1 MNSRSQKKKEQIH
14 DAAKELFLQ
23 NGFSATSM
31 DMVRERA
38 GVSKQTLYVYYSS
51 KEELLTDV
59 INQLISV
66 ISQEEFSSF
75 MNQLSLSSQEEVE
88 NALNMIGQRL
98 IDHLMK
104 KEYIGLARVIIT
116 EISRFPHLGIL
127 FQEAVPKQ
135 VLSSIASLLEKAK
148 QVGSISVEDTR
159 VAARG
164 FVGPLVTY
172 VLIDGLLVG
181 DGSIKKPNE
190 EEIAR
195 QVCFYMKSLS

>member
-1 MNSRSQKKKEQIH
+1 MNSRSRKKKEQIH
-14 DAAKELFLQ
+14 DAAKQLFLH
-23 NGFSATSM
+23 NGFSGTSM
-31 DMVRERA
+31 DMVRDKA

-66 ISQEEFSSF
+66 ISQEEFSLI
-75 MNQLSLSSQEEVE
+75 MNQLSLSNHEEVE
-88 NALNMIGQRL
+88 NSLRLVGQRIL
-98 IDHLMK
+98 DHLMQE
-104 KEYIGLARVIIT
+104 EYIGLARVIIS
-116 EISRFPHLGIL
+116 EISRFPHLGQL

-135 VLSSIASLLEKAK
+135 VLSSIANLLEKAN
-148 QVGSISVEDTR
+148 QMGSISVEDTA

-181 DGSIKKPNE
+181 DGPIRKPDE
-190 EEIAR
+190 EEITKLVR
-195 QVCFYMKSLS
+195 FYMKALE